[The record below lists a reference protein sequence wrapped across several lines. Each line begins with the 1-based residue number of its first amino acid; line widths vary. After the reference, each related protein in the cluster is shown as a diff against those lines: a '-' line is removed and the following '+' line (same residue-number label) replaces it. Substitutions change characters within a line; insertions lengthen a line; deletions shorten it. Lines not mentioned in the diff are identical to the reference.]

1 MENELNSAIDFSVTT
16 ATKEAVMQQV
26 AYNSSSRVRSE
37 EKDQFSFAELIISAL
52 VPCKW
57 NQLPDHQEWT

>member
-37 EKDQFSFAELIISAL
+37 EKDQFSFVELIISAL
-52 VPCKW
+52 VPCK
-57 NQLPDHQEWT
+57 